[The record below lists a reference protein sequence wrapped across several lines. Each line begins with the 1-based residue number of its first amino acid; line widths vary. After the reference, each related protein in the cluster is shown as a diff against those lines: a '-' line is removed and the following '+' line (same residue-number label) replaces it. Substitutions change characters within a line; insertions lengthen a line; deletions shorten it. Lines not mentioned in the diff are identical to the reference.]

1 MRLLKYTGS
10 LKMDLLSRL
19 LSQSAP
25 QTHLFFAGNLCER
38 SESRDYPDG
47 GHLHLLRRGELVLSD
62 ETGGRWQL
70 TTPTLVMFPKGRAH
84 RLEPQ
89 QLAGCDLVCAS
100 FSLGPNTDSPLQQ
113 ALPEVLVLPL
123 SEVALL
129 EPVLA
134 MLFDEAFAARY
145 GQTSMLSRLLEM
157 LIILLLRYIVAQ
169 GLCQHG
175 MLAALSDSKLAKAM
189 LLMHER
195 KDEPWT
201 VASLAQGAGMSR
213 ARFAEHFQRLIGQ
226 SPLAYLTQLRMTQ
239 ACQQLLQGQSVLA
252 VALSNGYS
260 SQTAFSRAFVR
271 AIGMSP
277 ARWLKAQQA
286 KTAHDARLPFSHN
299 GNAEAQ

>member
-1 MRLLKYTGS
+1 MRSGVRQFLIRAKYG
-10 LKMDLLSRL
+10 L
-19 LSQSAP
+19 
-25 QTHLFFAGNLCER
+25 
-38 SESRDYPDG
+38 
-47 GHLHLLRRGELVLSD
+47 
-62 ETGGRWQL
+62 
-70 TTPTLVMFPKGRAH
+70 
-84 RLEPQ
+84 
-89 QLAGCDLVCAS
+89 
-100 FSLGPNTDSPLQQ
+100 PLQQ

-201 VASLAQGAGMSR
+201 VASLAQGRGCHGR
-213 ARFAEHFQRLIGQ
+213 ALPSIF
-226 SPLAYLTQLRMTQ
+226 
-239 ACQQLLQGQSVLA
+239 SVLSA
-252 VALSNGYS
+252 NPLW
-260 SQTAFSRAFVR
+260 R
-271 AIGMSP
+271 I
-277 ARWLKAQQA
+277 
-286 KTAHDARLPFSHN
+286 
-299 GNAEAQ
+299 